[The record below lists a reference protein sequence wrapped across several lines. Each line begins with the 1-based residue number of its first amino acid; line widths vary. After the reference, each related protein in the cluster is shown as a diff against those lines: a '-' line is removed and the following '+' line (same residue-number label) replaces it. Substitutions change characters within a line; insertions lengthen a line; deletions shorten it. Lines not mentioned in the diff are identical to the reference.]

1 MVLRALLV
9 EDNRIIRENL
19 IPTLE
24 ALSQARIEGVAES
37 EAEAIAWLNSHA
49 EWDVAVVDLF
59 LREGSGLNVI
69 AWCCGRKANQRVVI
83 FSNYATEEV
92 RRRALD
98 LGADAVFDK
107 STEVDGLLDFL
118 ERLSPSALQ
127 KS

>member
-49 EWDVAVVDLF
+49 EWDVDCLV
-59 LREGSGLNVI
+59 LRKEGQPARGH
-69 AWCCGRKANQRVVI
+69 
-83 FSNYATEEV
+83 
-92 RRRALD
+92 
-98 LGADAVFDK
+98 
-107 STEVDGLLDFL
+107 FL
-118 ERLSPSALQ
+118 ELRH
-127 KS
+127 